1 VDARLQNPSIRL
13 LSRFNK
19 GESLSPH
26 AIKILIPQSSSG
38 TIMKTSSVVC
48 LLALGVASQA
58 FAQSKSCEELAK
70 LEWPDMKVTLA
81 QVVQP
86 GAFTPPAGGPG
97 PVREPSP
104 VFKTLPAFCRVAVTL
119 TPTADSEIRSEI
131 WLPVSGWS
139 SKFQVV
145 GNGGWAGNLSY
156 PNMAEALAA
165 GYATASTDT
174 GHAND
179 GSPNASFAY
188 HHPEKMLD
196 FGWRALHET
205 TVTGKSLI
213 KTFYGTATQESIY
226 NGCSTGGRQGL
237 NAVQKF
243 PMDFDGA
250 IVGAPVNPMT
260 RLHAGSLYNSIF
272 AHKDPANYIPPE
284 KYPMIHKAVVDACD
298 ALDGVK
304 DGLIENPMACHWSP
318 KVLQCKGADSSS
330 CLTSSQ
336 VEMVN
341 TIYGGAI
348 NPRTK
353 EQVFPGWERGSEMG
367 FRVTA
372 GPEPEGPAIGTF
384 RYVVF
389 QDPNW
394 DWHTLSYDQDIAL
407 ADRMGAAQ
415 IDAIATDL
423 SPFFTHGGKLL
434 MFHGWA
440 DPNVAPRNTVNYY
453 NKVLQT
459 MGGEAKVRD
468 SIRLFMAPGMGHCGG
483 GEGPNAFDRVGTMEQ
498 WLSTGKAPTQMIA
511 SHITGGKVDRTR
523 PLCPYPQVARYKGSG
538 SIDEAA
544 NFSCVAPGK

>member
-1 VDARLQNPSIRL
+1 MKKSIVIC
-13 LSRFNK
+13 F
-19 GESLSPH
+19 
-26 AIKILIPQSSSG
+26 
-38 TIMKTSSVVC
+38 
-48 LLALGVASQA
+48 LALSIVSRAS
-58 FAQSKSCEELAK
+58 AQSKSCEELAK

-81 QVVQP
+81 QVVP
-86 GAFTPPAGGPG
+86 SGAFTPPAGGPG
-97 PVREPSP
+97 PAREPAP
-104 VFKTLPAFCRVAVTL
+104 IFKTLPAFCRIAVTL
-119 TPTADSEIRSEI
+119 TPTADSDIRSEI
-131 WLPVSGWS
+131 WLPASGWNG
-139 SKFQVV
+139 KFLVV

-156 PNMAEALAA
+156 PNMAESLAA

-179 GSPNASFAY
+179 GSPAASFAY
-188 HHPEKMLD
+188 KHPEKMLD

-213 KTFYGTATQESIY
+213 KTFYGTATQASIY
-226 NGCSTGGRQGL
+226 NGCSTGGRQGM

-284 KYPMIHKAVVDACD
+284 KYPMIHKAVIDACD
-298 ALDGVK
+298 SLDGVK

-318 KVLQCKGADSSS
+318 KALQCKAADGPS
-330 CLTSSQ
+330 CLTAAQ

-348 NPRTK
+348 NPRTR
-353 EQVFPGWERGSEMG
+353 EQVFPGWERGSELG

-372 GPEPEGPAIGTF
+372 GPEPEGPAVGTF

-389 QDPNW
+389 QNPEW
-394 DWHTLSYDQDIAL
+394 DWRTLNYDTDIAL
-407 ADRMGAAQ
+407 ADKMGAAQ

-423 SPFFTHGGKLL
+423 SPFFSHGGKLL

-440 DPNVAPRNTVNYY
+440 DPNVAPRNTINYY
-453 NKVLQT
+453 NRVLQT
-459 MGGEAKVRD
+459 MGGEARVSE

-483 GEGPNAFDRVGTMEQ
+483 GEGPNTFDRVGTMVQ

-511 SHITGGKVDRTR
+511 SHSTDGKVDRTR

-544 NFSCVAPGK
+544 NFSCVAAGK